1 MNLAIQATKRTDIR
15 YYRLR
20 IVMAKTLKEKIEKIL
35 YGSIIKRL
43 MAISKLGRTTM
54 SGQADSGLNIDYMYR
69 NKPKGITNAGKIVDK
84 ILLNLPSVQ
93 ATRHKKDIIG
103 KILLNDIANNII
115 LQRKTRIV
123 DIASGPARYIVD
135 AITTYNQGN
144 IEVLCL
150 DSDKRSI
157 NFGKVIAGKKP
168 IRYAKANVFKL
179 KHLKTFAQKIFWTPN
194 IVIATGFFEILSDEI
209 FEKLLREIYAHI
221 DKDGLVLFTAQ
232 ANNPSKKLMSKIG
245 KKQDGTEWN
254 VYFRTPEYLREIMLK
269 IGFRNVVISV
279 DKWGIYEYCTGRK
292 S

>member
-1 MNLAIQATKRTDIR
+1 
-15 YYRLR
+15 
-20 IVMAKTLKEKIEKIL
+20 MANGLKEQVEKIF
-35 YGSIIKRL
+35 YGSIVKRL
-43 MAISKLGRTTM
+43 MAISKLGRTTIM
-54 SGQADSGLNIDYMYR
+54 GKADTGLNIDYMYR
-69 NKPKGITNAGKIVDK
+69 NKPKGITSAGKIVDK

-93 ATRHKKDIIG
+93 ATRYKKEIIG
-103 KILLNDIANNII
+103 KILLNDISNNIVLRKKIRI
-115 LQRKTRIV
+115 L

-135 AITTYNQGN
+135 AITSYNQGN

-179 KHLKTFAQKIFWTPN
+179 KHLKTFAQKIFWIPN
-194 IVIATGFFEILSDEI
+194 IVIATGFFEILPNEI
-209 FEKLLREIYAHI
+209 FEKLLKDIYAHI

-245 KKQDGTEWN
+245 RKQDGTEWN
-254 VYFRTPEYLREIMLK
+254 IYFRTPEYLREIMLK
-269 IGFRNVVISV
+269 IGFRDVVISV

-292 S
+292 P